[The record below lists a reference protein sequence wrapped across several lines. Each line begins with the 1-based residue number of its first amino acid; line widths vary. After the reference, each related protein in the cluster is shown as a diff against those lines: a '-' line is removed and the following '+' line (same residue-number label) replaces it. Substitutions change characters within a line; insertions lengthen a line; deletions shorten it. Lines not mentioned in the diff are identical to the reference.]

1 MKIIL
6 HSLTIDGFKV
16 LIGRNNTQNDSL
28 TFHKAAKTDLWFH
41 VKDLPGSHVVLVT
54 NGETVPEDT
63 INKTASIAAF
73 YSKGKDS
80 GKTAVDY
87 TYIKY
92 VKRMPNSTP
101 GHVIFTHHKT
111 IMAEPKEFK

>member
-1 MKIIL
+1 MVSKY
-6 HSLTIDGFKV
+6 SL
-16 LIGRNNTQNDSL
+16 
-28 TFHKAAKTDLWFH
+28 AATTH
-41 VKDLPGSHVVLVT
+41 RMIRLPPIRRQKPIYGSHVVLVT